1 MALGAIMRVF
11 IFRAGLK
18 VINADAREYNTIGIR
33 SDEVLKKSDKC
44 EVTRRP
50 RSITAKCLY
59 SSAKMPECNSPTL
72 L

>member
-1 MALGAIMRVF
+1 MALGAIMRAF
-11 IFRAGLK
+11 IFKAGLK
-18 VINADAREYNTIGIR
+18 VINADARKYDWHTV
-33 SDEVLKKSDKC
+33 DEVLKKSDKC
-44 EVTRRP
+44 EVTRQP

>member
-1 MALGAIMRVF
+1 MALGAIMRAF

-44 EVTRRP
+44 EATRQP
-50 RSITAKCLY
+50 
-59 SSAKMPECNSPTL
+59 
-72 L
+72 